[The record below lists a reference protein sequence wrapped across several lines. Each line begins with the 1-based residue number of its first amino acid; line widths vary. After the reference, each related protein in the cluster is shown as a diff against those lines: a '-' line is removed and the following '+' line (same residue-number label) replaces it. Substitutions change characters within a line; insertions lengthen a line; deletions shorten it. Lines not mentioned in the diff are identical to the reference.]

1 MALKCLRNPSEAM
14 APHEECLRILKE
26 LKDFHNKAQDSIY
39 AGGLKDSLGAQGSNI
54 RELQDP

>member
-26 LKDFHNKAQDSIY
+26 LKDSIIRIPFMQ
-39 AGGLKDSLGAQGSNI
+39 GGLRIPWELKDPI
-54 RELQDP
+54 

>member
-26 LKDFHNKAQDSIY
+26 LKDSIIKHRIPFMQG
-39 AGGLKDSLGAQGSNI
+39 ALRIPWELKDPI
-54 RELQDP
+54 